1 MNNIVDIANDIYSA
15 NNYFIRLSEQ
25 RELISQRWNEILEK
39 FGGTDIKMVN
49 EI

>member
-1 MNNIVDIANDIYSA
+1 MNDIVDIAKDIYTA

-25 RELISQRWNEILEK
+25 RDLVAQRRKTILEK